1 MIDIKLKGVDK
12 ALERLTTI
20 PKGVQKAANTAIN
33 RTAISA
39 RAISS
44 REIVKHY
51 NVKVTDVKRTMIVK
65 RSSRKSLEAEIISKG
80 GVIALSKYKVTP
92 KVVQH
97 KGNKN
102 KPLRVAV
109 KKGSGQKII
118 RGAFMAQFKSGHL
131 GVVRRRGEKRFPVQE
146 LYGPS
151 IPQMFKNEAVVAP
164 VKKLV
169 EDRLEKEFNH
179 EAMRVI
185 GGGKK

>member
-1 MIDIKLKGVDK
+1 MIDIRLKGVDK
-12 ALERLTTI
+12 ALEKLSII
-20 PKGVQKAANTAIN
+20 PKGIQKAANTAIN
-33 RTAISA
+33 RTATSA

-51 NVKVTDVKRTMIVK
+51 NVKVTDVKKTMIVK
-65 RSSRKSLEAEIISKG
+65 RSNRKSLEAEIISKG
-80 GVIALSKYKVTP
+80 GVIALSKYKVSP
-92 KVVQH
+92 KGIQH

-109 KKGSGQKII
+109 KKGSGQKVIG
-118 RGAFMAQFKSGHL
+118 GAFIAQFKSGHL
-131 GVVRRRGEKRFPVQE
+131 GVVRRKGTKRFPIQE

-185 GGGKK
+185 GGDKK